1 MKIGLIDMDM
11 LINPRTNQ
19 PKVDLMKL
27 GVYYQKY
34 GHQVEVLHERSDP
47 FDYDMLCIF
56 SECHNIL
63 PKFLKHPN
71 INMYGGYYNNKIYV
85 PFDNEEID
93 YEKANYKIYDNLL
106 RYDFLAKRIDEKR
119 LQKIKNTKWVRL
131 YPNNQAVNI
140 YELLTGEYIQLAD
153 NYFFDKEGW
162 REIVK
167 KLAIYAPRISF
178 SRPLIIK
185 NQKDFDDFT
194 FINQYEFTNCKG
206 LILTNTYQEFEK
218 LILDNQEYL
227 KNNNSKFIYGIAYDC
242 NNFYSEMFYLEE
254 IENSF
259 KKAKLLSKL
268 GIIINN
274 VDMICYS
281 TKPLTLSIYN
291 TLYMWLN
298 GNTCNSMSF
307 YRYYYLRYKKQS
319 HLIQF
324 FNNFIMKFP
333 KYRELFSQT
342 INEEE

>member
-11 LINPRTNQ
+11 IINPRTNE

-47 FDYDMLCIF
+47 FDYDMLCVF

-71 INMYGGYYNNKIYV
+71 INMYGGYYNNKLHV
-85 PFDNEEID
+85 PFNNDEID

-106 RYDFLAKRIDEKR
+106 RYDFLSKRINEKR
-119 LQKIKNTKWVRL
+119 LQKIKNTKWIRL
-131 YPNNQAVNI
+131 YPGQKAIDI

-153 NYFFDKEGW
+153 NYFFDKPDW
-162 REIVK
+162 RENIK
-167 KLAIYAPRISF
+167 KIAIYAPRIAF
-178 SRPLIIK
+178 TRPLIIR
-185 NQKDFDDFT
+185 NQQDFEDFK
-194 FINQYEFTNCKG
+194 FVNQYGFVNCKG
-206 LILTNTYQEFEK
+206 LILTNTYQEFVE
-218 LILDNQEYL
+218 LITNNQEFL
-227 KNNNSKFIYGIAYDC
+227 QQNSSKFIYGIAYDC
-242 NNFYSEMFYLEE
+242 NNFYTEAFYLEE

-259 KKAKLLSKL
+259 NKARLLNKL
-268 GIIINN
+268 GIALSN

-298 GNTCNSMSF
+298 GNTSMSMSF
-307 YRYYYLRYKKQS
+307 FRYYYLRYKKQT

-324 FNNFIMKFP
+324 FNNFLTKFP
-333 KYRELFSQT
+333 KYRTMFSKT